1 MRWIF
6 LTLIL
11 LNALLAIVE
20 LSEKEGKRSL
30 LDARYRLVEGG
41 ESLVLLKESAASLS
55 LITPEKDGSLS
66 PDPLC
71 LLLGPFVAL
80 EVSDLLLGALAEV
93 KLQAELVTQEI
104 VKAPNYWVYLPPFET
119 RGDAVKKLRVLQ
131 AAKVDSYLITQGEL
145 ANGISVGVFENIDS
159 ARRMLKR
166 RKNQGYNVEVAEL
179 GKKEFEYWVAI
190 VESYSEELDLKISEI
205 VNKLEMTPE
214 KRQISCKS
222 VASEKKLP

>member
-1 MRWIF
+1 VRWIF

-11 LNALLAIVE
+11 LNALLAVVE

-30 LDARYRLVEGG
+30 LDVRYRLMEGSD
-41 ESLVLLKESAASLS
+41 SLVLLKESTASSSSGAPGKKGL
-55 LITPEKDGSLS
+55 LP

-80 EVSDLLLGALAEV
+80 EVSDRLLGALAEA
-93 KLQAELVTQEI
+93 KLQTELVTQEI
-104 VKAPNYWVYLPPFET
+104 VKAPNYWVYLPPFEV
-119 RGDAVKKLRVLQ
+119 RRDAVKKLRALQ

-145 ANGISVGVFENIDS
+145 ANGISLGVFENIDS

-190 VESYSEELDLKISEI
+190 VKSYSEELDLKVSEI